1 MTAQKTDSSAKKFV
15 TGWRSPAN
23 IALVKYW
30 GKTGNQMPINPSL
43 SITLS
48 SSYTETIVFA
58 RQKRNATDDI
68 LHRYLFEGK
77 EHTEFQEKILIML
90 RKLTSE
96 LPFLKDFSLGIE
108 SFNTFPHSAGI
119 ASSASS
125 MSALALC
132 LLSIDYQIRG
142 KEIDNT
148 IFYKKASH
156 IARLCSGSASRSVY
170 GGFVLWGRSDFV
182 NGSDNKYAIPLPEKP
197 HPLFEDL
204 YNSILIIDKG
214 KKTVSSSMGHEKMN
228 HHYFKK
234 GRIKQANDRLF
245 TIIKAIERGDWD
257 SFEQV
262 VDNEALTLH
271 GLMMSSEPGFIL
283 IKANTINAIEKIID
297 FRKRQNLR
305 MTFTIDAGPNI
316 HIIYPTEDQE
326 KVKEFIDNEL
336 RAFCE
341 DGLVIHDHIG
351 KGPVRIK

>member
-1 MTAQKTDSSAKKFV
+1 MTAQKNDSSTKEFV
-15 TGWRSPAN
+15 TGWQSPAN

-48 SSYTETIVFA
+48 FSYTETIVYA
-58 RQKRNATDDI
+58 RQKSNTADDI
-68 LHRYLFEGK
+68 LLKYLFEGK
-77 EHTEFQEKILIML
+77 EHSEFQAKTAIML

-96 LPFLKDFSLGIE
+96 LLFLKDFSLEIE

-132 LLSIDYQIRG
+132 LLSIDDQIRG
-142 KEIDNT
+142 KEVDNT
-148 IFYKKASH
+148 AFYKKASH
-156 IARLCSGSASRSVY
+156 IARMCSGSASRSVY

-204 YNSILIIDKG
+204 CNSILIIDKG

-245 TIIKAIERGDWD
+245 AIIKAIERGDWD

-262 VDNEALTLH
+262 VENEALTIH
-271 GLMMSSEPGFIL
+271 GLMMSSEPGFVL

-316 HIIYPTEDQE
+316 HIIYPVEDQK
-326 KVKEFIDNEL
+326 KVKKFIDNEL

-341 DGLVIHDHIG
+341 DGLVIHDRVG
-351 KGPVRIK
+351 NGPVRIK